1 PDPGGGVVSLST
13 ADRLEIH
20 ELISRHGH
28 LVDDHRLDLDLL
40 MTEDGAYDVTDF
52 GLGVV
57 RGLPALTELFEAAPG
72 GTATRS
78 PRHQRPGHPGPVVA
92 RPGHG
97 AEQGAGGDARR
108 AGRHGDL
115 CRRRRPDRSR
125 LADRPAQDHPRPLT
139 AGRVAP

>member
-1 PDPGGGVVSLST
+1 MSLST

-52 GLGVV
+52 GLGEV

-72 GTATRS
+72 AQPRGHHVTNVLVTPDPSSPDRATVRS
-78 PRHQRPGHPGPVVA
+78 KGLAVMPDGRADTVTYADVVV
-92 RPGHG
+92 RT
-97 AEQGAGGDARR
+97 GAGWRIALRKII
-108 AGRHGDL
+108 
-115 CRRRRPDRSR
+115 
-125 LADRPAQDHPRPLT
+125 
-139 AGRVAP
+139 RVP